1 MRLLSPP
8 RVATLAA
15 LAALPALVHPPSA
28 GAQDVEQLA
37 RIWGTRVP
45 AGYYETRARDP
56 DAFRFGRALKGMA
69 RRGAIP
75 LVTGGASG
83 GASGGVGS
91 GGAVS
96 GAPADGIVRIPVV
109 MGLYSNSDSL
119 HAGISATVD
128 SADMQREFFDG
139 PNSYYRTLTDFYDE
153 MSGGRLTLTGDVHG
167 WRETDLTRS
176 TVLGNSAGLGPD
188 AYVGDY
194 IVDVLEALDSA
205 GVDWSRYDSDGDAY
219 VDVVAVLHPDEGAEC
234 GGPGIWAHRWK
245 IRSARQSG
253 AGPFITGDTTAS
265 GMPIAVD
272 DYVVIPALSCF
283 HGEDPNRTFGEIG
296 VLSHEMGHAFGLP
309 DLYDTSGG
317 QQGIGSWGL
326 MGSGNWGCAQGGNPR
341 VEPAR
346 PCHMGA
352 WSKAV
357 LGWAPVETLEPGRDH
372 GTVTLDPVEAGGAV
386 LRVDARDG
394 SGDFHLLE
402 NRQRIGFDAHLHAP
416 GVLVWRVDQEVL
428 NSAAGNTVNVDPDR
442 LGVGI
447 VQADGRRDLQDTG
460 NGGNRGDPGD
470 IFPGSTGREDFHA
483 GTAPPATS
491 HLGSATGLTV
501 LGIGP
506 GAGDRMGFRALTV
519 FRSVAVEV
527 EGASA
532 GALSVDGGDPVA
544 LPTTL
549 EWAPFE
555 SHTLE
560 GAATGETSAGVRA
573 GFEGWADG
581 APASR
586 DFAIALA
593 DTSVTALY
601 GTEYRV
607 DVSLAG
613 GVNGVDPGEIAFT
626 PASSDGWFAAGTE
639 VEVRAE
645 PITGF
650 AFRRWGG
657 DVAGTTN
664 PVGLTMD
671 SPATVTAEFD
681 LTYGVAGTRTTV
693 DFPAATEQEFVFEAE
708 NANEPVSWT
717 LTGGALPAGMIFRS
731 DGTLSGAAMEAGSF
745 SVTVTAT
752 DAVGLEASAGV
763 DLEVATPPITG
774 EALAGPFLDTGVEPT
789 GLERR
794 FLDRAG
800 NGNGRYDLA
809 DLRAFVIDNPTLA
822 ETRVPTALRRVI
834 TVDFS
839 RDDGEGRP

>member
-8 RVATLAA
+8 RAATLAA
-15 LAALPALVHPPSA
+15 LAALPVLVFPSSA
-28 GAQDVEQLA
+28 RAQDVEQLA
-37 RIWGTRVP
+37 RIWGTTVP
-45 AGYYETRARDP
+45 AGYYETRARYP

-69 RRGAIP
+69 RRGEIP

-83 GASGGVGS
+83 SASGGAGS
-91 GGAVS
+91 GGTVS

-119 HAGISATVD
+119 HPGISATVD

-139 PNSYYRTLTDFYDE
+139 PNSYYRTLTDLYDE

-167 WRETDLTRS
+167 WRETDLPRS
-176 TVLGNSAGLGPD
+176 TVLGNSDGLGTD

-194 IVDVLEALDSA
+194 IVDVLEQLDSA

-234 GGPGIWAHRWK
+234 DGPGIWAHRWT
-245 IRSARQSG
+245 IRSARQTG
-253 AGPFITGDTTAS
+253 TGPFITGDTAAS
-265 GMPIAVD
+265 GTPIAVD

-283 HGEDPNRTFGEIG
+283 HGDDPSRTFGEIG
-296 VLSHEMGHAFGLP
+296 VLSHELGHAFGLP
-309 DLYDTSGG
+309 DLYDTSGN

-326 MGSGNWGCAQGGNPR
+326 MGSGNWGCDHGSGTP

-352 WSKAV
+352 WSKGV

-372 GTVTLDPVEAGGAV
+372 GTVTLDPVETGGRV

-394 SGDFHLLE
+394 SGDFYLLE

-416 GVLVWRVDQEVL
+416 GVLVWRVDQEKL
-428 NSAAGNTVNVDPDR
+428 NTVTGNTVNTDPDR

-460 NGGNRGDPGD
+460 NGGRGDPGD
-470 IFPGSTGREDFHA
+470 IFPGSTGQEDFHA
-483 GTAPPATS
+483 GTDPPALS

-501 LGIGP
+501 LGVGP

-532 GALSVDGGDPVA
+532 GALAVDGGDPVA
-544 LPTTL
+544 LPATL

-555 SHTLE
+555 GHTLE
-560 GAATGETSAGVRA
+560 GAPTGETSPGVRS

-581 APASR
+581 ASAAR
-586 DFAIALA
+586 EFAIALA
-593 DTSVTALY
+593 DTSLTALY
-601 GTEYRV
+601 GTEYRA
-607 DVSLAG
+607 DVSLEG

-626 PASSDGWFAAGTE
+626 PASSDGWFPAGTD

-650 AFRRWGG
+650 AFRRWSG
-657 DVAGTTN
+657 DVTGAAN
-664 PVGLTMD
+664 PVPMTMD
-671 SPATVTAEFD
+671 GPAALTAEFD
-681 LTYGVAGTRTTV
+681 LTYGITGTRTSV
-693 DFPAATEQEFVFEAE
+693 EFPAATEQELVFEAE
-708 NANEPVSWT
+708 HANEPVSWT
-717 LTGGALPAGMIFRS
+717 LTGGAVPAGMIFRS
-731 DGTLSGAAMEAGSF
+731 DGILSGAAMEAGSF
-745 SVTVTAT
+745 SVTVMAT
-752 DAVGLEASAGV
+752 DAVGLEASAGI

-774 EALAGPFLDTGVEPT
+774 DALAGPFLGTGTGPS
-789 GLERR
+789 GLEER

-809 DLRAFVIDNPTLA
+809 DLRAFVIDNPVLA
-822 ETRVPTALRRVI
+822 ETRVPTVLRRVI
-834 TVDFS
+834 TVDFPGHG
-839 RDDGEGRP
+839 GEERP